1 MRTRSLLLA
10 LLPLAAG
17 GCVVAA
23 VGAAVA
29 YGAIKVKNNVAYR
42 DFDADLETVWQVTK
56 DELEARGY
64 KFDYNAEYNAYD
76 GRIESADAKVEVGVG
91 YEDKTR
97 VSVSIGTFQTDSNIE
112 AAKRILRGIAK
123 RMGETE

>member
-1 MRTRSLLLA
+1 MRTRTFVLA
-10 LLPLAAG
+10 LLPLAG

-29 YGAIKVKNNVAYR
+29 YGVIKVKNNEAYR
-42 DFDADLETVWQVTK
+42 DFKTDLETTWKATK

-64 KFDYNAEYNAYD
+64 KFDYNAEYNAHD
-76 GRIESADAKVEVGVG
+76 GRIESADAKVKVGVG
-91 YEDKTR
+91 YEDTTR
-97 VSVSIGTFQTDSNIE
+97 VSVTIGTFETDANIE

-123 RMGETE
+123 RLGEPE